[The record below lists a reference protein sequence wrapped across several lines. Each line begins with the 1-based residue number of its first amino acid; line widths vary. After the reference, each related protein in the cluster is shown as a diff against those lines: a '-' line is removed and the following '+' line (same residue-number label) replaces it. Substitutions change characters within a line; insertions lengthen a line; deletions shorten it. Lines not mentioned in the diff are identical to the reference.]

1 MKNNNT
7 SFNDTMSFESNRN
20 DEISLLER
28 HDLLTG
34 EPRYIEDE
42 IRNSKFAM
50 IFGALAG
57 VACLVSFIL
66 VWILYARDRRAI
78 TLIHLIC
85 SIVGM
90 LIGFAVAAWGAQA
103 GAQIAKGQPPSNGLT
118 FLAFA
123 GSLIFA
129 VYFAGAALWLT
140 LYRET
145 HLCRITTWTSS
156 TELWNSRMPSS
167 WDLSK
172 GWFRNNRLISWLVVL
187 AIIAAFAFAFCAYAT
202 WTVAYNRF
210 KFASYGLY
218 LSCIGLILFGW
229 IMIYWAEEAFE
240 WHNYSNNGLFSLFTT
255 KFLKVLAII
264 GICVGALAIIV
275 RFLRNRT
282 GFFILGMISLIL
294 FVLTLT
300 STGLLFR
307 NVYQARTSSKANDDC
322 GANLAHIHQ
331 DEIAPRWCPSKYL
344 ADGQSCRKTDTV
356 LRWEDSGKVASL
368 NPACCR
374 CVKEYYIWPFYI
386 LGIYSLLFA
395 LCAAIAAAT
404 LFYLSDNSDH
414 YGGNKVNDGLDFAFL
429 AVALLIILGFA
440 LYFIFRKANV
450 IGNSSASFAAYNDSN
465 VTDANFER
473 VKKSVIADT
482 LGAAPSTTGYF
493 GYDKTINALPTF
505 DTANAGC
512 NDKATCVLRVALLGR
527 NADIISGDLA
537 GAIKGGDNTR
547 LNYFP
552 GCTNP
557 NNSYTSFI
565 GTEEQVRAALKNIQF
580 NIRDLSIGDP
590 KILGYW
596 DQVKKSNL
604 NSNGLLATENPPTN
618 LSEDDAATCSDAPA
632 KKYDFAGFKPTT
644 IKGQL
649 YYIDQTPDAKGNV
662 DYSEKTNIHPNVSV
676 AAFRNGSLL
685 ASGNLYENGIYT
697 IPNVLVNPDSSYPIT
712 IKFDDTQ
719 NIFLDDAIDVVIP
732 SNAGAEVSTGRTRL
746 LTKDGKVC
754 ASTDVAC
761 ISNQVSKY
769 GDVKVGV
776 FNSETGAA
784 ISGTDVELRYGA
796 SLTGPIVKT
805 KTTDDQGVATFTDVE
820 YGKYNAYVNNS
831 DYVNGYS
838 AITVQTKTNTGIISL
853 TPKDSRSDVTL
864 NFTPTDSAADLDFK
878 LYARNPAG
886 YECEV
891 SPLNKYCAYA
901 RHVRDATIGQADL
914 SQNFETIQIK
924 DLAVAKYKTTVEPAP
939 AYSGSCSQL
948 EATKLHSQAADTWN
962 WNTFKV
968 NNPLTKLG
976 LKFSKLFDESKFV
989 GNSQQ
994 KLNNLLG
1001 LLSDKVPVETAA
1013 QAAKPKILLN
1023 KGGKIPKEEIIE
1035 ST

>member
-78 TLIHLIC
+78 TLIHLIA

-129 VYFAGAALWLT
+129 VYFAAAALWLT

-156 TELWNSRMPSS
+156 TELWNKRMPSS
-167 WDLSK
+167 WDLAK

-240 WHNYSNNGLFSLFTT
+240 WHKFSNNGAFSLFTT

-307 NVYQARTSSKANDDC
+307 NVYQARTSTSANNNC

-331 DEIAPRWCPSKYL
+331 DDIAPRWCPSKYL
-344 ADGQSCRKTDTV
+344 ADGQSCRKSDTV
-356 LRWEDSGKVASL
+356 LRWEDSGKTATL

-429 AVALLIILGFA
+429 AIALLIILGFA

-450 IGNSSASFAAYNDSN
+450 IGKTSSGFAAFNNPDI
-465 VTDANFER
+465 VDPNFER
-473 VKKSVIADT
+473 VKDSVIADT
-482 LGAAPSTTGYF
+482 LAKAPKNNGF
-493 GYDKTINALPTF
+493 FAWDKTTNPLPTF
-505 DTANAGC
+505 NAAHPTC
-512 NDKATCVLRVALLGR
+512 ADKATCVIRAAILAR
-527 NADIISGDLA
+527 NANIVTGDTA
-537 GAIKGGDNTR
+537 GALKGGDNAR
-547 LNYFP
+547 LNFFP
-552 GCTNP
+552 GCTSP
-557 NNSYTSFI
+557 SSSYASFI
-565 GTEEQVRAALKNIQF
+565 GTEE
-580 NIRDLSIGDP
+580 
-590 KILGYW
+590 
-596 DQVKKSNL
+596 
-604 NSNGLLATENPPTN
+604 
-618 LSEDDAATCSDAPA
+618 
-632 KKYDFAGFKPTT
+632 
-644 IKGQL
+644 
-649 YYIDQTPDAKGNV
+649 
-662 DYSEKTNIHPNVSV
+662 
-676 AAFRNGSLL
+676 
-685 ASGNLYENGIYT
+685 
-697 IPNVLVNPDSSYPIT
+697 
-712 IKFDDTQ
+712 
-719 NIFLDDAIDVVIP
+719 
-732 SNAGAEVSTGRTRL
+732 
-746 LTKDGKVC
+746 
-754 ASTDVAC
+754 
-761 ISNQVSKY
+761 
-769 GDVKVGV
+769 
-776 FNSETGAA
+776 
-784 ISGTDVELRYGA
+784 
-796 SLTGPIVKT
+796 
-805 KTTDDQGVATFTDVE
+805 
-820 YGKYNAYVNNS
+820 
-831 DYVNGYS
+831 
-838 AITVQTKTNTGIISL
+838 
-853 TPKDSRSDVTL
+853 
-864 NFTPTDSAADLDFK
+864 
-878 LYARNPAG
+878 
-886 YECEV
+886 
-891 SPLNKYCAYA
+891 
-901 RHVRDATIGQADL
+901 
-914 SQNFETIQIK
+914 
-924 DLAVAKYKTTVEPAP
+924 
-939 AYSGSCSQL
+939 
-948 EATKLHSQAADTWN
+948 
-962 WNTFKV
+962 
-968 NNPLTKLG
+968 
-976 LKFSKLFDESKFV
+976 
-989 GNSQQ
+989 
-994 KLNNLLG
+994 
-1001 LLSDKVPVETAA
+1001 
-1013 QAAKPKILLN
+1013 
-1023 KGGKIPKEEIIE
+1023 
-1035 ST
+1035 